1 VKDVGVRAGKHYSV
15 NCPLREGMDDKAY
28 RMVFQPVL
36 QKVDGMENEFL
47 STFIPLAMR
56 TWRTYEE

>member
-1 VKDVGVRAGKHYSV
+1 MRAGKHYSV

-36 QKVDGMENEFL
+36 QKVKLLHKSSLEISGVMRDVTGEF
-47 STFIPLAMR
+47 TCPKV
-56 TWRTYEE
+56 T